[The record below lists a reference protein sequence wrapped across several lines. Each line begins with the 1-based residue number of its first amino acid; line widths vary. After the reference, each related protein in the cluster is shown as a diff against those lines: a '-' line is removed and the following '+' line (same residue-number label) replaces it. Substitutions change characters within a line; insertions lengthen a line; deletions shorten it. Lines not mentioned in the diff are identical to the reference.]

1 MHNIKKTF
9 DKIYM
14 IISNL
19 LNDSVD
25 KNGNFPKIGRTPKF
39 SDTEII
45 ALSITSETLSIDSEN
60 LLFIKL
66 NTEYKKQFPN
76 LIDRSKYNIRRRNLS
91 FKIEE
96 VRKMIADK
104 ITASENI
111 FIIDTMPLEVCKLSR
126 ANRAKICREDFE
138 SSPDKGFC
146 ASQNTYFYGYKLHG
160 LCTINGVFNSYD
172 LTKASVH
179 DIHYLN
185 DIKEQINNAYILG
198 DKGYLS
204 EEIQIDLFHS
214 ENIILETP
222 LRTNQKYFK
231 KQPYILRKS
240 RKRIETLFSQLCDQF
255 MIQRNYAKSF
265 NGYKTRIISK
275 ISALTILQYINKF
288 FNYKPLNQIKHA
300 LA

>member
-1 MHNIKKTF
+1 
-9 DKIYM
+9 M

-19 LNDSVD
+19 LKDSVD
-25 KNGNFPKIGRTPKF
+25 KNGNFYKVGRTPKF
-39 SDTEII
+39 SDTELI
-45 ALSITSETLSIDSEN
+45 ALSLASEALSIDSEN

-66 NTEYKKQFPN
+66 NAEYKKQFPN
-76 LIDRSKYNIRRRNLS
+76 LIDRSKYNIRRRNLAL
-91 FKIEE
+91 KIEE
-96 VRKMIADK
+96 VRKMIAEK
-104 ITASENI
+104 ITTSENI

-126 ANRAKICREDFE
+126 AKRAKICRDDF
-138 SSPDKGFC
+138 STSPDKGFC

-160 LCTINGVFNSYD
+160 LCTINGVFSSYD

-179 DIHYLN
+179 DIHYLY
-185 DIKEQINNAYILG
+185 DVKEQVNNAYILG

-222 LRTNQKYFK
+222 LRSNQKNYK

-265 NGYKTRIISK
+265 SGYRTRIISK
-275 ISALTILQYINKF
+275 ISALTILQYINIF
-288 FNYKPLNQIKHA
+288 FNNKPVNQIKHA